1 MVLNKIKCLDFCEA
15 HGRVSGKGKVGQ
27 DQDLDTYSREC
38 VPFTRYSGGNV
49 VIVGSVVKSDGGQ
62 GSQL

>member
-1 MVLNKIKCLDFCEA
+1 MV
-15 HGRVSGKGKVGQ
+15 KGKVGQ

-49 VIVGSVVKSDGGQ
+49 VIVGSVVVTSCNQGVHGVYILSMAHCSDVRT
-62 GSQL
+62 